1 MIMGRIKTTMVKRLS
16 HKLIKEYGTDF
27 KKDFDE
33 NKTVVNGLLE
43 NCSPKMRNV
52 VAGYVTR
59 LVKKGI
65 E

>member
-1 MIMGRIKTTMVKRLS
+1 MGRIKTTMVKRLS
-16 HKLIKEYGTDF
+16 HKLIKDYGCDF
-27 KKDFDE
+27 KNDFDE
-33 NKTVVNGLLE
+33 NKNIMNGLLE